1 MTSNNHEWKMFK
13 LALLIFIVSLLISK
27 NSIEGDR
34 NVNHRS
40 LQSGNIQDLQPVNHF
55 GNYPSRD
62 EPINH
67 SGDQGKEKRRSFLI
81 EKRHQPLKSKP
92 DPEKIPNVE
101 KRKFFRGLLKIFHS
115 KSQFFLRVTLNLG
128 SRYQPR
134 DYRRQSRYEKKMR
147 RLKKKK
153 KRQQFKKI
161 YRRQYCNRKD
171 RFACNNGGCIHITRK
186 CNGYPECSDGS
197 DEVSCGNR
205 RKGFNKSVIITLFPQ
220 IVSTLE

>member
-1 MTSNNHEWKMFK
+1 MFK

-67 SGDQGKEKRRSFLI
+67 SGNQGKEKRRSFLI

-101 KRKFFRGLLKIFHS
+101 KRKFLSSLSVFHQDVQIPTNTEDNIINRDLVRSSLSIPSNYFLNRGFTPEILEKYDEILE
-115 KSQFFLRVTLNLG
+115 
-128 SRYQPR
+128 RYN
-134 DYRRQSRYEKKMR
+134 E
-147 RLKKKK
+147 
-153 KRQQFKKI
+153 
-161 YRRQYCNRKD
+161 N
-171 RFACNNGGCIHITRK
+171 
-186 CNGYPECSDGS
+186 
-197 DEVSCGNR
+197 
-205 RKGFNKSVIITLFPQ
+205 
-220 IVSTLE
+220 